1 MDFSKLSSS
10 EKMAVYAAVA
20 VVILAIYSL
29 ADRWGLLMWLPL
41 IGGVGV
47 LAVVL
52 LPQMSPSTKLPGSR
66 GSLLLVAGGGAAI
79 FWALNTLVW
88 LGYIFRSFDEVDT
101 YIYLIGF
108 AASLWLGWQSW
119 VAFQAEG
126 GKFVL
131 GSGTATTN
139 DQASEAPAAPS
150 AGTAS
155 TDSGT
160 SAAAPP
166 APPATPTPSQPAPP
180 SQPVPPSQPMADDPQ
195 MGHSEDDHS
204 A

>member
-29 ADRWGLLMWLPL
+29 AYRWGLLMWLPL
-41 IGGVGV
+41 LGGIGV
-47 LAVVL
+47 LAVIFI
-52 LPQMSPSTKLPGSR
+52 PQMAPNTKLPGSR

-108 AASLWLGWQSW
+108 AAALWLGWQSW
-119 VAFQAEG
+119 LAFQGEG

-131 GSGTATTN
+131 GTTATNSDGSSSAADAPPPAAPTMPPP
-139 DQASEAPAAPS
+139 AAPTSPPPAAPAAD
-150 AGTAS
+150 
-155 TDSGT
+155 DS
-160 SAAAPP
+160 
-166 APPATPTPSQPAPP
+166 
-180 SQPVPPSQPMADDPQ
+180 PMADDAP
-195 MGHSEDDHS
+195 MEPRRDDPPS
-204 A
+204 